1 MYKKNISAPTEIL
14 IRRDALIFFMNVNNS
29 LGCANVRTSVQFCKQ
44 KIAKILFFFEGIPK
58 YIVCI
63 KEQSCNKMICF

>member
-1 MYKKNISAPTEIL
+1 MGAEIL
-14 IRRDALIFFMNVNNS
+14 IRRVAFKILFYMIEIENNS

>member
-1 MYKKNISAPTEIL
+1 MGAEIL
-14 IRRDALIFFMNVNNS
+14 IRRVAFKILFYMIEIENNS
-29 LGCANVRTSVQFCKQ
+29 SESANVRTSVQFCKQ

>member
-1 MYKKNISAPTEIL
+1 MGAEIL
-14 IRRDALIFFMNVNNS
+14 IRRVAFKILFYMIEIENNS
-29 LGCANVRTSVQFCKQ
+29 LESANVRTSVQFCKR